1 MSSFSIQ
8 SESDDH
14 LGPVELSGTL
24 LVGRGHLFKVTH
36 KSVSRNHAELIVDSV
51 ANILHV
57 KSVHSN
63 PTFVYK
69 VGSDKTVVL
78 NKGEKIELC
87 HDDKFSLLPKEI
99 FFRVINPPKH
109 LSTDQTL
116 CLSPKLDG
124 SSSTQELDLDP
135 LENFGDP
142 TDISDTSFLPSQNL
156 ELESSETLD
165 IDPLETVKITT
176 DNTDTLYLPSDYVEP
191 NDTQE
196 LDIDPLETVKITT
209 DNTETLYL
217 PSDYVEP
224 NDTQELDIDP
234 LETVKITTDNT
245 ETLYLPSDY
254 VEPNDTQELDIDPLE
269 TIKITT
275 DNTDTLFLPSD
286 VGKTIFP
293 DAVAE
298 TTAKPSSSLTKESV
312 LDANSCSSDSFVAT
326 EGSVT
331 HKKRKLPVWML
342 EETKIK
348 SPMKKV
354 KSKTEDLIVTKFP
367 DDVCKPDGLP
377 TAPVVSFTLAPDTT
391 KPDTTSRPVPDISTL
406 PTTSTSV
413 LPGCPYGTDCYRKN
427 PAHLAKYSHPLPSAK
442 GESKVCPYGSSCYRK
457 NPDHFKEF
465 SHPTKAS
472 HTRDKKPRSAKAKKR
487 SVLVGTS
494 DDDGEENC
502 YNLKDDFIDDDG
514 TSDESASTEVETSES
529 EEWQPAD
536 DVTDLLEEANQ
547 FVKNPKML
555 RK

>member
-1 MSSFSIQ
+1 MYLP
-8 SESDDH
+8 SDY
-14 LGPVELSGTL
+14 VEP
-24 LVGRGHLFKVTH
+24 
-36 KSVSRNHAELIVDSV
+36 ND
-51 ANILHV
+51 
-57 KSVHSN
+57 
-63 PTFVYK
+63 
-69 VGSDKTVVL
+69 
-78 NKGEKIELC
+78 
-87 HDDKFSLLPKEI
+87 
-99 FFRVINPPKH
+99 
-109 LSTDQTL
+109 
-116 CLSPKLDG
+116 
-124 SSSTQELDLDP
+124 TQE
-135 LENFGDP
+135 
-142 TDISDTSFLPSQNL
+142 
-156 ELESSETLD
+156 LD

-245 ETLYLPSDY
+245 DTLYLPSDYVEPNDTQELDIDPLETVKITTDNTDTLYLPSDY

-275 DNTDTLFLPSD
+275 DNTDTLYLPSD

-457 NPDHFKEF
+457 NPDHFQRVLTSDKSI
-465 SHPTKAS
+465 SHSRQETAISKS
-472 HTRDKKPRSAKAKKR
+472 QEEERIGRDK
-487 SVLVGTS
+487 
-494 DDDGEENC
+494 
-502 YNLKDDFIDDDG
+502 
-514 TSDESASTEVETSES
+514 
-529 EEWQPAD
+529 
-536 DVTDLLEEANQ
+536 
-547 FVKNPKML
+547 
-555 RK
+555 